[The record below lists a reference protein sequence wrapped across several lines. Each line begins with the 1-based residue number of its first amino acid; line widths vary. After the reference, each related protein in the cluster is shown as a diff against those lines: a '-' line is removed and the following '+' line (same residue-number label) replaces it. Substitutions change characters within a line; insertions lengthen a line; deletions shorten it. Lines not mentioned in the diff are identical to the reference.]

1 MLHILMSIFIVGV
14 LSFVVLGF
22 MVTPAISDG
31 PTDGFDIHVQ
41 APHMMAVGTVGGPY
55 YHYCKGV

>member
-22 MVTPAISDG
+22 MVTPAISDRLA
-31 PTDGFDIHVQ
+31 DGFDIHVQ
-41 APHMMAVGTVGGPY
+41 APLI
-55 YHYCKGV
+55 